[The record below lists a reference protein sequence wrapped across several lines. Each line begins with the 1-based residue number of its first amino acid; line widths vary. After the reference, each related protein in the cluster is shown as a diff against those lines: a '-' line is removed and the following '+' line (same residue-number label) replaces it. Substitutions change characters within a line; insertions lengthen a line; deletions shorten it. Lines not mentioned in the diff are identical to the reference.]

1 MNKTREILFIAGTD
15 TEVGKT
21 FISQALINA
30 LLHCQKQVVGLKP
43 VASGAELEAGQWR
56 NEDGLKIHE
65 LSKKSP
71 RF

>member
-21 FISQALINA
+21 FITQALINA

-43 VASGAELEAGQWR
+43 VASGAELEAGQ
-56 NEDGLKIHE
+56 
-65 LSKKSP
+65 
-71 RF
+71 